1 MENTSFKSLT
11 NSLLLSSLLTN
22 CEAWYNLT
30 NEEITK
36 LEQVDEDLLRRVLEC
51 PRTTP
56 KEMLYLEMNCIPI
69 RFIIR
74 SRRLNFLHS
83 ILHEEQH
90 SLIYRFLQAQLDDP
104 TKNDWGTSVHAD
116 LKRLEM
122 SSDLN
127 EVREA
132 SVYTFKNDVKKR
144 IVKDSLKYLNHEKAS
159 HSKVLHI
166 VHSEMEL
173 QDYLSPSSG
182 LVSLEAKFIFMLR
195 TRMLDIKSNY
205 QGKYSNLNCPIC
217 DSQQDTQQHLLQ
229 CQKLK
234 DENEIIKQIPD
245 YDDLFGANLDSKIMI
260 SRIIKLRFQER
271 NNILK
276 ERNKI
281 LKEIK

>member
-1 MENTSFKSLT
+1 
-11 NSLLLSSLLTN
+11 
-22 CEAWYNLT
+22 
-30 NEEITK
+30 
-36 LEQVDEDLLRRVLEC
+36 
-51 PRTTP
+51 
-56 KEMLYLEMNCIPI
+56 MNCIPI

-74 SRRLNFLHS
+74 SRRLNFLHC
-83 ILHEEQH
+83 ILHEEPN
-90 SLIYRFLQAQLDDP
+90 SLIFRFLQAQLDDP
-104 TKNDWGTSVHAD
+104 TENDWGTNVHDD

-122 SSDLN
+122 YAELN
-127 EVREA
+127 DIREA
-132 SVYTFKNDVKKR
+132 SFYTFESDIRKR
-144 IVKDSLKYLNHEKAS
+144 IVKDALIYLNHEKAS

-234 DENEIIKQIPD
+234 EENEIVKQMPD
-245 YDDLFGANLDSKIMI
+245 YDDLFGANLDSQLMI
-260 SRIIKLRFQER
+260 NRIIKLRFQ
-271 NNILK
+271 K
-276 ERNKI
+276 RNKI
-281 LKEIK
+281 VMEIKSRSASVKEIYYNYYYQLNVLL